1 MKVFAH
7 RGESAIYPEN
17 SQTAIQQCSRDGMDG
32 IEIDLYQTIDDQFV
46 VFHDRWMTRILG
58 LNKRTVELTAADLEQ
73 LNGKDDKPLPT
84 LAWTLATLANS
95 GLVLNIELKNVNNI
109 ELFYQQLLD
118 GCKLSQFDLNLII
131 ISSFNHQYLAD
142 FAKQSTFIKL
152 GLLVGTHPA
161 ADDILLPEFPIYS
174 VHLDMDNISEGLIR
188 RYQQLGVHIYVFTVD
203 QEEEIDWLFK
213 MKVDGIFA
221 NNPRQI
227 FNTHS
232 RLHNLTPNG
241 FNP

>member
-32 IEIDLYQTIDDQFV
+32 IEIDLYQTVDDQFV

-58 LNKRTVELTAADLEQ
+58 LNKRTVDLTASDLAQ

-84 LAWTLATLANS
+84 LAWTLAALANS
-95 GLVLNIELKNVNNI
+95 GLILNIELKNIHNI
-109 ELFYQQLLD
+109 ELFYRQLLE
-118 GCKLSQFDLNLII
+118 GCEQSQFDLNLII

-142 FAKQSTFIKL
+142 FAKLSSFIKL
-152 GLLVGTHPA
+152 GLLLGTHPA
-161 ADDILLPEFPIYS
+161 GDDLLLPDFPIYS
-174 VHLDMDNISEGLIR
+174 VHLDMDNISEALIR

-203 QEEEIDWLFK
+203 QEEEIDWLYE
-213 MKVDGIFA
+213 MNVDGIFA

-227 FNTHS
+227 SNS
-232 RLHNLTPNG
+232 ALRQVALE
-241 FNP
+241 